1 MDLKYTDIDGIEQGE
16 LDGYS
21 VDFSIGGSNDF
32 AASGDGSCLSVGCRL
47 YETGTECGGI
57 IRDRS
62 SDTSSGTVTYI
73 GDTWRGMLA
82 QKIVEPDAG
91 QDYYSV
97 EGNVTDV
104 LNDLIVKCDLA
115 DMYTA
120 NTPVDLNVK
129 HQFNRYESLLDG
141 ITTML
146 GKYGYK
152 LSIRC
157 DGATV
162 GMYASEIRDLSSS
175 VEVSQD
181 GNYSF
186 KIEQRT
192 PVNHLIA
199 LGKGE
204 LKDRTVVHLYLQKD
218 GSIGG
223 SKFYTG
229 IDEITEVYE
238 NTNAE
243 TVEDLTSDA
252 RKRFEEILAGSSSLE
267 LTVNDD
273 VGADLGDIVGG
284 RDYDT
289 GIYIKAQIVEVIIK
303 VEDGV
308 ESKSYT
314 VGSATSATS
323 TRSTS
328 GGGSSTIIVS
338 VEGSN
343 IKVDDN
349 LSSTST
355 NPVQNKVIT
364 NKITQIEKS
373 IPTVDD
379 ALSATS
385 TNPVQNK
392 VIYEALQSG
401 GGSSYPIISK
411 SEFDALTI
419 EEIQQKGIFGVR
431 TDYEIQYIDGSYYYY
446 YESYPL
452 IPVLT
457 SNTGENGVASC
468 PLSSPLYN
476 GKRSSTISYAWHAFT
491 EDNSQYLEYY
501 GENQSGAWCR
511 YDFNE
516 PIHLKSMTAKIG
528 HYNTSNVFDY
538 FLQYLKSG
546 TEDEWIN
553 VGEGTHTGDAS
564 VVEHKLDAVVVTS
577 SVRFYSTTNKT
588 SGTNIFLYN
597 LQAYGYV

>member
-73 GDTWRGMLA
+73 GDTWRGLLA

-91 QDYYSV
+91 QDYYIV

-104 LNDLIVKCDLA
+104 LNALIVKCDLA

-162 GMYASEIRDLSSS
+162 ELYASEIKDLSDS

-199 LGKGE
+199 LGQGE
-204 LKDRTVVHLYLQKD
+204 LKDRTVVHLYIQKD
-218 GSIGG
+218 GTIGS

-243 TVEDLTSDA
+243 TAEDLTSDA
-252 RKRFEEILAGSSSLE
+252 RKRFEEIISGSSSLE

-303 VEDGV
+303 VEDGFD
-308 ESKSYT
+308 SKSYT
-314 VGSATSATS
+314 VGSVTSATS

-328 GGGSSTIIVS
+328 GGGSSTVIVNG
-338 VEGSN
+338 EGSN
-343 IKVDDN
+343 IKIDDN

-373 IPTVDD
+373 IPTVDE
-379 ALSATS
+379 ALSENS
-385 TNPVQNK
+385 TNAIQNK
-392 VIYEALQSG
+392 AVFEALKNIG
-401 GGSSYPIISK
+401 GGSGVEKIEYTTLLEKDVYTQVITTVPYISYDLTDKISNYDLIKIVGSYYSSKGVEQFVCNYWTPEDLFTYQSTISGDEYWNFLMSISTAAETRRIAYAFEAGEGADKFLLARTQNMAISSIYGMKFVSNSGYDVISK
-411 SEFDALTI
+411 AEFDTLTI
-419 EEIQQKGIFGVR
+419 EEIQQKGIFGIR
-431 TDYEIQYIDGSYYYY
+431 TDYEIQYIDGSYYY
-446 YESYPL
+446 
-452 IPVLT
+452 
-457 SNTGENGVASC
+457 
-468 PLSSPLYN
+468 
-476 GKRSSTISYAWHAFT
+476 K
-491 EDNSQYLEYY
+491 
-501 GENQSGAWCR
+501 
-511 YDFNE
+511 
-516 PIHLKSMTAKIG
+516 
-528 HYNTSNVFDY
+528 
-538 FLQYLKSG
+538 
-546 TEDEWIN
+546 
-553 VGEGTHTGDAS
+553 
-564 VVEHKLDAVVVTS
+564 
-577 SVRFYSTTNKT
+577 
-588 SGTNIFLYN
+588 
-597 LQAYGYV
+597 

>member
-32 AASGDGSCLSVGCRL
+32 AVSGDGSCLSVGCRL

-91 QDYYSV
+91 QDYYIV
-97 EGNVTDV
+97 DGNVTDV
-104 LNDLIVKCDLA
+104 LNALIVKCDLS

-146 GKYGYK
+146 SKYGYK

-162 GMYASEIRDLSSS
+162 ELYASEIRDLSNS

-199 LGKGE
+199 LGQGE
-204 LKDRTVVHLYLQKD
+204 LKDRTVVHLYIQSD
-218 GSIGG
+218 GSIGS

-252 RKRFEEILAGSSSLE
+252 RKRFEEIISGSSSLE

-303 VEDGV
+303 VEDGFD
-308 ESKSYT
+308 SKSYT

-328 GGGSSTIIVS
+328 GSGSSTIIVS
-338 VEGSN
+338 GEGSN

-355 NPVQNKVIT
+355 NPVQNKVVT
-364 NKITQIEKS
+364 NKITQIEKA
-373 IPTVDD
+373 IPIVDE
-379 ALSATS
+379 ALSENS
-385 TNPVQNK
+385 TNAIQNK
-392 VIYEALQSG
+392 AVYEALKNGG

-411 SEFDALTI
+411 NEFDTLTI

-431 TDYEIQYIDGSYYYY
+431 TDYEIQYIDGSYYY
-446 YESYPL
+446 ESYPL

-457 SNTGENGVASC
+457 QNEGENGTASC

-476 GKRSSTISYAWHAFT
+476 GANNSTTSYAYYAFDDSDST
-491 EDNSQYLEYY
+491 YLQYY

-511 YDFNE
+511 YDFTE

-528 HYNTSNVFDY
+528 HYRTSNVFDY
-538 FLQYLKSG
+538 FLQYLKEG

-564 VVEHKLDAVVVTS
+564 VVEHKLDEVVVTS
-577 SVRFYSTTNKT
+577 AVRFYSSTNKT
-588 SGTNIFLYN
+588 SGTNIFLYSM
-597 LQAYGYV
+597 QAYGYV